1 MMLRAATRRRMS
13 SQATLPLGSMKPKVQ
28 SSPTIKLA
36 EKAPYPL
43 PTSSRGVER
52 RRLDDM
58 HFGIARYLG
67 GLTYAPL
74 DKPSRIL
81 ELGSGTGAWSVEA
94 ARIFPEAEVIA
105 ADMSPL
111 PETLMTPS
119 NLSFKQM
126 NFLEPFP
133 FHPGSFDVVHMRFV
147 LIHLPKPDNYI
158 HRLASL
164 LRPGGWLL
172 LEDVNHTLLDAN
184 RPVGPGVQALY
195 RGYREHMQKQGVD
208 PGVGA
213 RLKNMLETSKQ
224 FGEVNEVVIPCYMN
238 PKSTEDPALQDLGEI
253 LKYSIDG
260 VYVGIMDKVGP
271 AGGITP
277 EILRGWRKE
286 VNDPERDLRIDMHL
300 TWSRKL

>member
-1 MMLRAATRRRMS
+1 MFKTIGRRLLS
-13 SQATLPLGSMKPKVQ
+13 SQSTLALRKKPLQP
-28 SSPTIKLA
+28 PEPID
-36 EKAPYPL
+36 EAPYPL

-58 HFGIARYLG
+58 HYGIARYLKR
-67 GLTYAPL
+67 LTYAPL
-74 DKPSRIL
+74 ENPSRIL

-94 ARIFPEAEVIA
+94 AETYPSAEVVA
-105 ADMSPL
+105 TDMSPL
-111 PETLMTPS
+111 PETLKIPS
-119 NLSFKQM
+119 NLTFKQM
-126 NFLEPFP
+126 NFLDPFA
-133 FHPGSFDVVHMRFV
+133 FRPGQFDVVHMRFV
-147 LIHLPKPDNYI
+147 MIHLPNPKNYI
-158 HRLASL
+158 HSLASL

-172 LEDVNHTLLDAN
+172 LEDVNHTLLDAK

-195 RGYREHMQKQGVD
+195 RGYYEYMHKQGVD

-213 RLKNMLETSKQ
+213 SLKNMLQTAKQ
-224 FGEVNEVVIPCYMN
+224 FSEVNEAVVPCYMN

-277 EILRGWRKE
+277 EILRGWRRE

-300 TWSRKL
+300 TWSRKM

>member
-1 MMLRAATRRRMS
+1 MFKSASRRLMG
-13 SQATLPLGSMKPKVQ
+13 SQATLALGRAPKAPSQPPKIV
-28 SSPTIKLA
+28 
-36 EKAPYPL
+36 EKTPYPL

-58 HFGIARYLG
+58 HHGIARYLKQ
-67 GLTYAPL
+67 LTFAPIEN
-74 DKPSRIL
+74 PSQIL

-94 ARIFPEAEVIA
+94 ARTFPSAEVIA

-111 PETLMTPS
+111 PETLNTLP
-119 NLSFKQM
+119 NLTFKQM

-133 FHPGSFDVVHMRFV
+133 FRPETFDVVHMRFV
-147 LIHLPKPDNYI
+147 LMHLPQPDNYI

-184 RPVGPGVQALY
+184 RPIGPGVQALY
-195 RGYREHMQKQGVD
+195 RGYREHMHNQGVD

-213 RLKNMLETSKQ
+213 RLKKMLETSKK
-224 FGEVNEVVIPCYMN
+224 FTEVNEIVIPCYMN
-238 PKSTEDPALQDLGEI
+238 PNSTEDLALQELGEI

-271 AGGITP
+271 TGGITP

>member
-1 MMLRAATRRRMS
+1 MLKTTSQRLIS
-13 SQATLPLGSMKPKVQ
+13 SQASTTLRRAPANKTPSRAPQPVGQ
-28 SSPTIKLA
+28 
-36 EKAPYPL
+36 APYPL

-58 HFGIARYLG
+58 HHGIARYLKR
-67 GLTYAPL
+67 LTYAPL
-74 DKPSRIL
+74 NNPTRIL

-94 ARIFPEAEVIA
+94 AETFPSAEVVA

-111 PETLMTPS
+111 PETLNVPP
-119 NLSFKQM
+119 NLTFKQM
-126 NFLEPFP
+126 NFLDPFA

-147 LIHLPKPDNYI
+147 MIHLPNPDVYI

-195 RGYREHMQKQGVD
+195 RGYREYMHKQGVD
-208 PGVGA
+208 PQVGA
-213 RLKNMLETSKQ
+213 QLKNMLERSKE
-224 FGEVNEVVIPCYMN
+224 FSEVKEVVIPCYMN
-238 PKSTEDPALQDLGEI
+238 PRSTEDPALQDLGEI

-260 VYVGIMDKVGP
+260 VYVGIMEKVGP

-277 EILRGWRKE
+277 EILRGWRRE

-300 TWSRKL
+300 TWSKKL

>member
-1 MMLRAATRRRMS
+1 MFS
-13 SQATLPLGSMKPKVQ
+13 KFNPP
-28 SSPTIKLA
+28 
-36 EKAPYPL
+36 
-43 PTSSRGVER
+43 R

-58 HFGIARYLG
+58 HHGIARYLKQ
-67 GLTYAPL
+67 LTFAPIEN
-74 DKPSRIL
+74 PSRIL

-94 ARIFPEAEVIA
+94 ARTFPSAEVIA

-111 PETLMTPS
+111 PETLNTLP
-119 NLSFKQM
+119 NLTFKQM

-133 FHPGSFDVVHMRFV
+133 FRPEIFDVVHMRFV
-147 LIHLPKPDNYI
+147 LMHLPQPDNYI

-184 RPVGPGVQALY
+184 RPIGPGVQALY
-195 RGYREHMQKQGVD
+195 RGYREHMHNQGVD

-213 RLKNMLETSKQ
+213 RLKNMLETSKK
-224 FGEVNEVVIPCYMN
+224 FSEVNEIVIPCYMN
-238 PKSTEDPALQDLGEI
+238 PNSTEDLALQELGEI

-271 AGGITP
+271 TGGITP

>member
-1 MMLRAATRRRMS
+1 MFKSASRRLMC
-13 SQATLPLGSMKPKVQ
+13 SQATLALGRAPKTPSQ
-28 SSPTIKLA
+28 PPKLA
-36 EKAPYPL
+36 EKTPYPL

-58 HFGIARYLG
+58 HHGIARYLKQ
-67 GLTYAPL
+67 LTFAPIEN
-74 DKPSRIL
+74 PSRIL

-94 ARIFPEAEVIA
+94 ARTFPSAEVIA

-111 PETLMTPS
+111 PETLNTLP
-119 NLSFKQM
+119 NLTFKQM

-133 FHPGSFDVVHMRFV
+133 FRPETFDVVHMRFV
-147 LIHLPKPDNYI
+147 LMHLPQPDNYI

-184 RPVGPGVQALY
+184 RPIGPGVQALY
-195 RGYREHMQKQGVD
+195 RGYREHMHNQGVD

-213 RLKNMLETSKQ
+213 RLKNMLETSKK
-224 FGEVNEVVIPCYMN
+224 FSEVNEIVIPCYMN
-238 PKSTEDPALQDLGEI
+238 PNSTEDLALQELGQI

-271 AGGITP
+271 TGGITP